1 MSYPLKKVVVFQGW
15 VFSPYF
21 DHQRLDGKPLKD
33 WDYLDWENQPVESL
47 GWPAKYEV
55 LNFEPVESDISF

>member
-1 MSYPLKKVVVFQGW
+1 MVCVVFQL
-15 VFSPYF
+15 VLRDF
-21 DHQRLDGKPLKD
+21 DQRLDGTLKD

-55 LNFEPVESDISF
+55 LNFEPVESPISL